1 MTKSNN
7 KNNEIVKEENELL
20 QYFTEEELQ
29 MTAKELD
36 YMEEHLEEYK
46 SYDNINDLKEDL
58 LNDD

>member
-7 KNNEIVKEENELL
+7 KNNEIDKEENELL
-20 QYFTEEELQ
+20 QYFTKEELQ

-36 YMEEHLEEYK
+36 YMEEHPEEYK
-46 SYDNINDLKEDL
+46 SYDNIKDLNEEL